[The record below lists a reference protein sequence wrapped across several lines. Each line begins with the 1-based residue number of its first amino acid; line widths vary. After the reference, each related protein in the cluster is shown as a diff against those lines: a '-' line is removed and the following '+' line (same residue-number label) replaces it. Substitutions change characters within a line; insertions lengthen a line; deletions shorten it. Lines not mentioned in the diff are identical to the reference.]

1 MEDRQSTTPV
11 ATKSVSTQ
19 PAKCP
24 IDQIRVGM
32 RVLAHNP
39 EVSIEERS
47 GFVQPSSEIWRF
59 LKLEMTKPDGGILKI
74 EMIRPSEWLE
84 ASGAKVGSEIQLDLK
99 ELGADGAALVQ
110 EILPCPEIQSGE
122 GQVVTATFQ
131 HPPSHQ
137 VLDVIF
143 QGNEQ
148 PMGVTS
154 NHLFW
159 SADKK
164 KFVPIG
170 EMEIGERVQT
180 WQGETKRI
188 VSKLARAIPERVFNI
203 EVWGE
208 HVYFISSQKLL
219 AHNECFSR
227 SIIRETALETLE
239 EITNNA
245 RANGRVITSTEQ
257 HHAVFRSILKAFDML
272 ANASEDGSSAF
283 LPGPNAIGGSKFS
296 DFIDQQDLIP
306 IEANLHQEFL
316 HRLYNQLVFGR
327 ENGRLSTKDLAAEI
341 VEQGL
346 TPRDVFNRLVEF
358 YDSIRDEL
366 PAGVADRLIEEV
378 SLIQF
383 LTDSF

>member
-188 VSKLARAIPERVFNI
+188 VSKSTLSVVRNSSHTTSVFPEALSVKPLLRLWRRSPTMQEPMDGLLRVRSNITPFFARF
-203 EVWGE
+203 
-208 HVYFISSQKLL
+208 
-219 AHNECFSR
+219 
-227 SIIRETALETLE
+227 
-239 EITNNA
+239 
-245 RANGRVITSTEQ
+245 
-257 HHAVFRSILKAFDML
+257 
-272 ANASEDGSSAF
+272 
-283 LPGPNAIGGSKFS
+283 
-296 DFIDQQDLIP
+296 
-306 IEANLHQEFL
+306 
-316 HRLYNQLVFGR
+316 
-327 ENGRLSTKDLAAEI
+327 
-341 VEQGL
+341 
-346 TPRDVFNRLVEF
+346 
-358 YDSIRDEL
+358 
-366 PAGVADRLIEEV
+366 
-378 SLIQF
+378 
-383 LTDSF
+383 